1 MNSIQS
7 VFLSSFSSSPSFSPI
22 LFVCL
27 FSPPPNESLTAYGLL
42 EFNDMSQ
49 VYPVDK
55 ELIPRV
61 QEWLMSRRSPQGG
74 FLRGSGRYGFGN
86 APEDITNAYI
96 CWALTEG
103 TSTNSNQRERRTW
116 IFPLIGEWKR
126 LIWFDFVSSYTL
138 SSQREFCCWEFDQ
151 ANRSYCQSSWGKQGK
166 ERYYLKQREIELCCS
181 YTFR

>member
-1 MNSIQS
+1 MEGKKTFHFISVYLSIYSIYSILSDLSILSFMHSALNELIQTNLFFS
-7 VFLSSFSSSPSFSPI
+7 LLSLLFLSH
-22 LFVCL
+22 LVL

-55 ELIPRV
+55 ALIPRV

-103 TSTNSNQRERRTW
+103 MKNQSN
-116 IFPLIGEWKR
+116 LIS
-126 LIWFDFVSSYTL
+126 V
-138 SSQREFCCWEFDQ
+138 
-151 ANRSYCQSSWGKQGK
+151 N
-166 ERYYLKQREIELCCS
+166 
-181 YTFR
+181 